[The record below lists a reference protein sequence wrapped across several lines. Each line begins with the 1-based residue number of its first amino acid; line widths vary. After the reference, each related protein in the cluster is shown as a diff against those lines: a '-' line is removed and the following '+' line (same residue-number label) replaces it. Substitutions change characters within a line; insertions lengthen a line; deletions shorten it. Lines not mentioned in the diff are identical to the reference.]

1 MMGTQ
6 IGHWIYLLG
15 IGGIVL
21 MRLVPQLAAA
31 RPAPTGLAFFT
42 RALALVAVA
51 DYIASLWVEK
61 SVLARAP
68 QGQAVA
74 PIITAAFGVS
84 IAIYGA
90 VAWLLGA
97 VSIWFWGFIGLAA
110 LHWFHSAVRWS
121 NLQAGR

>member
-1 MMGTQ
+1 MAGTL

-15 IGGIVL
+15 IGGIVM
-21 MRLVPQLAAA
+21 MRFLPQLAGA
-31 RPAPTGLAFFT
+31 RSAQPIPGIFT
-42 RALALVAVA
+42 QVLGLVAVA

-68 QGQAVA
+68 QGQTVA

-84 IAIYGA
+84 IAIYGII
-90 VAWLLGA
+90 VWLLGA
-97 VSIWFWGFIGLAA
+97 AAAWFWGFVGLAA

-121 NLQAGR
+121 KMQAGR